1 MGQTLKFEIRFGK
14 HDAIG
19 EQAADRSIN
28 QSQNNCGNFIMLYR
42 CQWQGDQSSKH
53 RADKGGCPDIHQA
66 VEIIQET
73 DY

>member
-19 EQAADRSIN
+19 EQAADRSID
-28 QSQNNCGNFIMLYR
+28 QSKDNCGNFIMFNR
-42 CQWQGDQSSKH
+42 CQRHGYQGSKY
-53 RADKGGCPDIHQA
+53 RSNKGGCSDIHQA